1 MTVSVFGTALL
12 VTGSESLLSSR
23 VVEERRQA
31 ALAEQ
36 PEAEVNRIQGAE
48 LADAMLSEVVGGSLF
63 ASHIVAI
70 IDDVGSTPSEVF
82 EALIALAKDPGD
94 ELCLILNHEG
104 GNKGRGL
111 LDKLRKARIEVV
123 TVAAPKPW
131 ELPKACVAEARRLG
145 VRMSLDAAGALVAA
159 VGTDLRALVAA
170 VSQLAADAEGSQ
182 IDADLIGR
190 YFAGRAEVTSF
201 AVVDAVLAGNASEAL
216 EKLRWSLGTGTAPV
230 LFTSAF
236 AGALRAMGQL
246 LDARGNPP
254 DLAARMGVPPFKVK
268 DYQRYSR
275 HWQPAGVA
283 AAIELTA
290 RADAEVKGAAVSPE
304 YALEKLVLGVLA
316 QRRR

>member
-1 MTVSVFGTALL
+1 MTVSVFGTTLL
-12 VTGSESLLSSR
+12 VMGSESLLSSR
-23 VVEERRQA
+23 VIEERKQE

-36 PEAEVNRIQGAE
+36 PEAEINRIQGTE
-48 LADAMLSEVVGGSLF
+48 LADAMLAEVTGGSLF
-63 ASHIVAI
+63 ASHIIAI

-82 EALIALAKDPGD
+82 EALVCLARAPGE
-94 ELCLILNHEG
+94 ELCLILSHEG

-111 LDKLRKARIEVV
+111 IDKLKKARIEVR

-131 ELPKACVAEARRLG
+131 ELPRTCVEEARRVG
-145 VRMSLDAAGALVAA
+145 MKMSLETAGALVAA
-159 VGTDLRALVAA
+159 VGGDLRSLVAA
-170 VSQLAADAEGSQ
+170 VSQLAADAEGRQ
-182 IDADLIGR
+182 IDVELIKR
-190 YFAGRAEVTSF
+190 YFAGRAEVSSF
-201 AVVDAVLAGNASEAL
+201 AVVDAVLAGDTSQAL
-216 EKLRWSLGTGTAPV
+216 ERLRWSLGTGTSPV

-236 AGALRAMGQL
+236 AGAFRAMGQL

-268 DYQRYSR
+268 DYQRQAR

-283 AAIELTA
+283 AAIELIA
-290 RADAEVKGAAVSPE
+290 HADAEVKGAAVSAE

>member
-12 VTGSESLLSSR
+12 VSGSESLLSSR
-23 VVEERRQA
+23 VIEERTQA

-36 PEAEVNRIQGAE
+36 PEAEVNRIQGSE
-48 LADAMLSEVVGGSLF
+48 LADVMLSEVAGGSLF
-63 ASHIVAI
+63 ASHIIAI
-70 IDDVGSTPSEVF
+70 IDDVGATPSEVF
-82 EALIALAKDPGD
+82 DALIALARTPGP

-111 LDKLRKARIEVV
+111 IDKLKKARIEVR

-131 ELPKACVAEARRLG
+131 DLPKVCVEEAKRLG
-145 VRMSLDAAGALVAA
+145 MRMSLDAAGALVAA
-159 VGTDLRALVAA
+159 VGTDLRSLVAA
-170 VSQLAADAEGSQ
+170 VSQLAADAEGRQ
-182 IDADLIGR
+182 IDADLIRR
-190 YFAGRAEVTSF
+190 YFAGRAEVTAF
-201 AVVDAVLAGNASEAL
+201 AVVDAVLAGDTSQAL

-236 AGALRAMGQL
+236 AGAFRAMGQL
-246 LDARGNPP
+246 LDARGNPS

-268 DYQRYSR
+268 DYQRHSR
-275 HWQPAGVA
+275 HWQPAAVA
-283 AAIELTA
+283 ASIKLIA
-290 RADAEVKGAAVSPE
+290 RADAEVKGAAVSAE